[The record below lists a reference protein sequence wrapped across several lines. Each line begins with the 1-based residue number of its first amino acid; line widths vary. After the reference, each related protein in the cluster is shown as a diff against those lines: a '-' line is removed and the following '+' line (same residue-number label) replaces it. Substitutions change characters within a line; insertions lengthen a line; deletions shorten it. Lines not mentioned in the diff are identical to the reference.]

1 MRKHMRAS
9 EIKRSILS
17 DYLSQRLVFT
27 LHFALGRQFGPNNPK
42 KVFSH
47 LLQIS
52 CYVVTFRQCVLLC
65 GECSPLCPAR
75 WWFSPMWPCYV
86 ATLTL
91 LLPELSFLICKDC
104 NKNVHRQRLF
114 SHIYIVT
121 FATFGR
127 IYPLVKLMHFYTQSN
142 ANISYV
148 RMVFSFVFLF
158 VWAMICQK
166 PFVLL
171 SQSHC
176 HYCRVPERDRWK

>member
-1 MRKHMRAS
+1 MRAS

-27 LHFALGRQFGPNNPK
+27 LHFALGRQFGPNNLK
-42 KVFSH
+42 KIFSH

-52 CYVVTFRQCVLLC
+52 CYVVTFRQCVLLGGDFLQC
-65 GECSPLCPAR
+65 GPAR
-75 WWFSPMWPCYV
+75 WPPSPCCCQNSPSSS
-86 ATLTL
+86 A
-91 LLPELSFLICKDC
+91 K
-104 NKNVHRQRLF
+104 
-114 SHIYIVT
+114 IVT
-121 FATFGR
+121 KIFISKDYFPTY
-127 IYPLVKLMHFYTQSN
+127 IYSYICPLVKLMHFYTQSN